1 MIMLKNAIIINKK
14 PLRDLFDVALCDFD
28 KVFAHKLGFRVVVP
42 YKNGH
47 KLVKPNYQGSKL
59 SLWLAPRLTAKID
72 DGIFQGFKLE

>member
-1 MIMLKNAIIINKK
+1 MLKNAIIINKK
-14 PLRDLFDVALCDFD
+14 PLRDLFDVTLCDFD

-59 SLWLAPRLTAKID
+59 SLWLAPRLSAKID